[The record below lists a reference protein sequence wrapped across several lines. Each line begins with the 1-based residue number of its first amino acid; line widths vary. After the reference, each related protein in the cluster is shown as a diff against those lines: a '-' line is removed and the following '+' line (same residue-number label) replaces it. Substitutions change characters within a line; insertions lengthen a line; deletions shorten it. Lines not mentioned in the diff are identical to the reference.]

1 MRERAETLLV
11 QVIEVLVA
19 VMGAD
24 GHQRKRG
31 DGPAGPGIAGKV
43 VWPARIA
50 AMAMLPPSS
59 TIALLPSTALTVP
72 AGTGGN
78 GAEIVFP
85 ESALFSKS
93 CHKVVRD
100 MSGNLPER

>member
-1 MRERAETLLV
+1 MVTSVRGVMARPDRTL
-11 QVIEVLVA
+11 
-19 VMGAD
+19 
-24 GHQRKRG
+24 
-31 DGPAGPGIAGKV
+31 PAKV
-43 VWPARIA
+43 VRPARIA

-72 AGTGGN
+72 AGPGGM
-78 GAEIVFP
+78 GRKSSFLRP
-85 ESALFSKS
+85 LFSANS